1 MWHRN
6 VLSVLVAVVG
16 ALLLTGGSM
25 AGELKEAVFAGGCF
39 WCMESPFDKVSGV
52 VATTSGYTGG
62 HLAKPSYEAVSSG
75 TSGHYEAI
83 RISYDPAMVSYEDLL
98 RVFWKN
104 VDPFDD
110 GGQFCDRGPQYRAA
124 IFAADEAERAAAK
137 KSAREVE
144 TSKGQQ
150 VRTMILPRG
159 EFFPAEEYHQDYY
172 QRNPIRY
179 HYYRT
184 GCGGTGDSIRFGEM
198 STSLFRGSEH

>member
-16 ALLLTGGSM
+16 TLLLTGGSM

-83 RISYDPAMVSYEDLL
+83 RIAYDPAMVSYEDLL

-124 IFAADEAERAAAK
+124 IFAADDEERVAAK

-144 TSKGQQ
+144 TAKDQQ
-150 VRTMILPRG
+150 VMTMILPRG

-184 GCGGTGDSIRFGEM
+184 GCGRDRRLNQIWGKER
-198 STSLFRGSEH
+198 

>member
-83 RISYDPAMVSYEDLL
+83 RIAYDPAMVSYEDLL

-124 IFAADEAERAAAK
+124 IFAADDEERVAAK

-144 TSKGQQ
+144 TAKDQQ
-150 VRTMILPRG
+150 VMTMILPRG

-184 GCGGTGDSIRFGEM
+184 GCGRDRRLNQIWGKER
-198 STSLFRGSEH
+198 

>member
-124 IFAADEAERAAAK
+124 IFAADDEERVAAK

-150 VRTMILPRG
+150 VMTMILPRG

-184 GCGGTGDSIRFGEM
+184 GCGRDRRLNQIWGKER
-198 STSLFRGSEH
+198 

>member
-83 RISYDPAMVSYEDLL
+83 RIAYDPAMVSYEDLL

-124 IFAADEAERAAAK
+124 IFAADDEERVAAK

-144 TSKGQQ
+144 TAKGQQ
-150 VRTMILPRG
+150 VMTMILPRG

-184 GCGGTGDSIRFGEM
+184 GCGRDRRLNQIWGKER
-198 STSLFRGSEH
+198 

>member
-39 WCMESPFDKVSGV
+39 WCMESSFDKVSGV

-124 IFAADEAERAAAK
+124 IFAADDEERVAAK

-150 VRTMILPRG
+150 VMTMILPRG

-184 GCGGTGDSIRFGEM
+184 GCGRDRRLNQIWGKER
-198 STSLFRGSEH
+198 

>member
-1 MWHRN
+1 
-6 VLSVLVAVVG
+6 
-16 ALLLTGGSM
+16 
-25 AGELKEAVFAGGCF
+25 
-39 WCMESPFDKVSGV
+39 MESPFDKVSGV

-83 RISYDPAMVSYEDLL
+83 RVSYDPAMVSYEDLL

-124 IFAADEAERAAAK
+124 IFAADDEERVAAK

-150 VRTMILPRG
+150 VMTMILPRG

-184 GCGGTGDSIRFGEM
+184 GCGRDRRLNQIWGKER
-198 STSLFRGSEH
+198 

>member
-1 MWHRN
+1 MRIYN
-6 VLSVLVAVVG
+6 VLSALLTVVG

-39 WCMESPFDKVSGV
+39 WCMESPFDKVTGV

-62 HLAKPSYEAVSSG
+62 HLAKPSYDAVSSG

-83 RISYDPAMVSYEDLL
+83 RISYDPMRVSYEELL

-124 IFAADEAERAAAK
+124 IFAADEEERVAAK
-137 KSAREVE
+137 KSALEVE

-150 VRTMILPRG
+150 VMTMILPRG

-184 GCGGTGDSIRFGEM
+184 GCGRDRRLNQIWGN
-198 STSLFRGSEH
+198 EH

>member
-124 IFAADEAERAAAK
+124 IFAADDEERVAAK

-144 TSKGQQ
+144 TAKGQQ
-150 VRTMILPRG
+150 VMTMILPRG

-184 GCGGTGDSIRFGEM
+184 GCGRDRRLNQIWGKER
-198 STSLFRGSEH
+198 